1 MATSGQLSFPILYSC
16 LEGPTL
22 ELRGQLVGPS
32 VEGPTKGLA
41 HISANTQTEIL
52 MDVLRY
58 GPDLFR
64 FVLFSSGVANLFL
77 CFFLA
82 R

>member
-41 HISANTQTEIL
+41 HISANTQTEIS
-52 MDVLRY
+52 MDVLRH
-58 GPDLFR
+58 GPGVFN
-64 FVLFSSGVANLFL
+64 FVFSSGVANLFL